1 MTSWFGTADFKGIVL
16 AALVILSF
24 LYCVNSSVA
33 DEVAGNRDVEFEQVM
48 TLRKMWRVRC
58 GRSILT
64 PKKQNPETAKAK

>member
-33 DEVAGNRDVEFEQVM
+33 DEVAGNRDVEF
-48 TLRKMWRVRC
+48 
-58 GRSILT
+58 
-64 PKKQNPETAKAK
+64 